1 MGSDAGRDVPRDP
14 DELEVAVA
22 IVDPVDAGGGRELAI
37 QRLRTL
43 GDGDK
48 LGLRELPEGSR
59 DDEGGGGGGR
69 AAPGEG
75 GGGGRAQGRGAA
87 KKSDRRNRRRERR
100 GEGGEGVGRGTST
113 ETGEGLESAEMEG
126 CGHLFPFS
134 FYPGENY
141 QGIADMVTEYIR
153 TQLGYVL

>member
-22 IVDPVDAGGGRELAI
+22 IVDPIDAGGGGELAI

-48 LGLRELPEGSR
+48 LGLRELPKGGR
-59 DDEGGGGGGR
+59 YDEGGGGGGR

-75 GGGGRAQGRGAA
+75 GRGAQRRGVA
-87 KKSDRRNRRRERR
+87 KKSGRRRRRERKGKR
-100 GEGGEGVGRGTST
+100 GEGVGRVTST

-126 CGHLFPFS
+126 CGCGHL
-134 FYPGENY
+134 YPLPSYTEESNR
-141 QGIADMVTEYIR
+141 GIADMATEYIR
-153 TQLGYVL
+153 PHPTRSAL